1 MSEQLRLDL
10 ATFARRGGS
19 CCRARLRPRS
29 TRAATP
35 RSRTPPAQ
43 GFRQAALQAGA
54 GHSDMSTTQRY
65 IDLAGVSFRAEAE
78 LAESRV
84 LSVTVPDDTEEN
96 GAHGGRTTSSDSSA
110 TPA

>member
-1 MSEQLRLDL
+1 
-10 ATFARRGGS
+10 
-19 CCRARLRPRS
+19 
-29 TRAATP
+29 
-35 RSRTPPAQ
+35 
-43 GFRQAALQAGA
+43 
-54 GHSDMSTTQRY
+54 MSTTQRY